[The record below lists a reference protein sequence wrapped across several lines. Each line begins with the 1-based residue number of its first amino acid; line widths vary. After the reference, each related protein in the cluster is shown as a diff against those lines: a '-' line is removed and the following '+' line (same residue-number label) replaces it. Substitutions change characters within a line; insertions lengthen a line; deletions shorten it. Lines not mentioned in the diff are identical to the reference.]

1 MRSLPGLTS
10 AGFIAASGSTPVAA
24 CIAWA
29 RQRVRDRRRQARH
42 RWLPLRLGLSDPS
55 QVVKPPVGT
64 AAPLQGHARYGSQR
78 GYVSA
83 MAFATIR
90 TAVTDPASAGGRRK
104 RPAAGPGGPDS
115 PVTSRQFE
123 YERSARD
130 GERDVGQHDDGSNNE
145 TGQAGPQGASTHT
158 ANPIVLSVG

>member
-29 RQRVRDRRRQARH
+29 RRRVRDRRRQARH

-104 RPAAGPGGPDS
+104 RPAAGPGGPVS